1 MAFDAR
7 RHHAGRA
14 DPSRLRGFVALCR
27 PQASQIDAVGPTRAP
42 HASKLKMC
50 PERGFRKPA
59 NRFFFREPLRSRE
72 LAHCAESDAM
82 QFGTMV
88 GYLTIDESSDQPT
101 TRAAASLQD
110 L

>member
-1 MAFDAR
+1 MWLER
-7 RHHAGRA
+7 R
-14 DPSRLRGFVALCR
+14 
-27 PQASQIDAVGPTRAP
+27 
-42 HASKLKMC
+42 
-50 PERGFRKPA
+50 FRETA

-101 TRAAASLQD
+101 TRAAATLQD
-110 L
+110 LEILFSGSHRQHRISGGTDA